1 MRVLVVDDH
10 SLFRD
15 GIVSL
20 LDAAGFEVI
29 GQANNGIAAVDE
41 ALRLHPE
48 LVLLDI
54 HMPEMNGLEALKRIK
69 SALPETHVVMLTVA
83 EDETYLAEA
92 IKSGADGYLLK
103 HLGGPEFIELL
114 EGLKRGEA
122 AITRKTAT
130 FLMKQ
135 IAHPK
140 VGHDRPVTVLSDRE
154 IEIIRLLAE
163 GLSNKSISERL
174 SLSGNTIKYH
184 LKNILRKL
192 NVQNR
197 TEAVMYA
204 IRNNLIE
211 NPK

>member
-20 LDAAGFEVI
+20 LSATGFTVV
-29 GQANNGIAAVDE
+29 GQAGNGKDAVTE
-41 ALRLHPE
+41 VTRLHPE

-54 HMPEMNGLEALKRIK
+54 HMPDMTGIEALKEIK
-69 SALPETHVVMLTVA
+69 ARVPETRVVMLTVS
-83 EDETYLAEA
+83 EDEEHLSEA
-92 IKSGADGYLLK
+92 IKAGADGYLLK
-103 HLGGPEFIELL
+103 HLSGPEFIDML

-122 AITRKTAT
+122 AISRKTAA

-135 IAHPK
+135 IAQPAHPQEK
-140 VGHDRPVTVLSDRE
+140 PAMPLSDRE
-154 IEIIRLLAE
+154 IEIIQLLAD
-163 GLSNKSISERL
+163 GLSNKAISRQL
-174 SLSGNTIKYH
+174 SLSENTIKYH
-184 LKNILRKL
+184 LKNILQKL

-204 IRNNLIE
+204 LRNNLIQK
-211 NPK
+211 P

>member
-20 LDAAGFEVI
+20 LDAAGFTVV
-29 GQANNGIAAVDE
+29 GQAGDGNAAVQE
-41 ALRLHPE
+41 SIRLRPE

-54 HMPEMNGLEALKRIK
+54 HMPEMNGLDALKRIK
-69 SALPETHVVMLTVA
+69 SILPETRVVILTVS
-83 EDETYLAEA
+83 EDEAFLADA

-103 HLGGPEFIELL
+103 HLSAPEFIQML

-122 AITRKTAT
+122 AITRKTAAY
-130 FLMKQ
+130 LMKQ
-135 IAHPK
+135 IAQPDSRQDK
-140 VGHDRPVTVLSDRE
+140 PVAQLTERE
-154 IEIIRLLAE
+154 IEILRLLAE

-174 SLSGNTIKYH
+174 SLSENTIKYH
-184 LKNILRKL
+184 LKNILQKL

-204 IRNNLIE
+204 VRNNLIE
-211 NPK
+211 KP

>member
-20 LDAAGFEVI
+20 LDAAGFSVVGEA
-29 GQANNGIAAVDE
+29 GDGITAVQE
-41 ALRLHPE
+41 ALKLRPE

-54 HMPEMNGLEALKRIK
+54 NMPEMSGLDALKQIK
-69 SALPETHVVMLTVA
+69 SALPETHVVILTA
-83 EDETYLAEA
+83 SEDDTTIADA

-103 HLGGPEFIELL
+103 HLNATDFIQLL
-114 EGLKRGEA
+114 EGLEQGEA
-122 AITRKTAT
+122 AITRKTAS

-135 IAHPK
+135 IAQPAVAKPK
-140 VGHDRPVTVLSDRE
+140 SQVATLSERE
-154 IEIIRLLAE
+154 TEIVRLLAE

-174 SLSGNTIKYH
+174 SLSENTIKYH

-204 IRNNLIE
+204 MRNNLIDA
-211 NPK
+211 P

>member
-20 LDAAGFEVI
+20 LDAAGFDVV
-29 GQANNGIAAVDE
+29 GQTGDGVTAVQEAAR
-41 ALRLHPE
+41 LRPE

-54 HMPEMNGLEALKRIK
+54 NMPEMSGLDALKEIK
-69 SALPETHVVMLTVA
+69 SASPETFVVILTA
-83 EDETYLAEA
+83 SEDDASIADA

-103 HLGGPEFIELL
+103 HLNAPDFIQLL
-114 EGLKRGEA
+114 EGLKKGEA
-122 AITRKTAT
+122 AITRKTAS

-135 IAHPK
+135 IAQPIGKPK
-140 VGHDRPVTVLSDRE
+140 GQETPLSDRE

-174 SLSGNTIKYH
+174 SLSENTIKYH
-184 LKNILRKL
+184 LKNILQKL